1 MKFHNIEHANIEN
14 GTGIRVVLWISGCYH
29 KCPGCQN
36 PMTHDPE
43 DGVEFDDKA
52 MDELLEAL
60 DHDYI
65 DGLTL
70 SGGDP
75 LCYYKPEVLDIIL
88 KVRER
93 FGYTKTIWL
102 YTGFN
107 FEYLL
112 AEASGSDDKSKLYAD
127 ILLNVDVLVDG
138 KFEQE
143 NFFKDYHWAGSTN
156 QRVIDLKRT
165 FVSALGDDV
174 KIVLLEESQKNIC
187 THKYFSDDT
196 FKSNTDDAILKFVES
211 HMDKDN
217 LRKYCNDTGK
227 IITCHVDITPLPHD
241 VVCDC

>member
-14 GTGIRVVLWISGCYH
+14 GTGIRVILWISGCYH

-75 LCYYKPEVLDIIL
+75 LCYYKPDVRDIIL
-88 KVRER
+88 KVREK
-93 FGYTKTIWL
+93 FGYKKTIWL

-112 AEASGSDDKSKLYAD
+112 SEASGSDNKSKLYSD
-127 ILLNVDVLVDG
+127 ILLNIDVLVDG
-138 KFEQE
+138 KFEQD

-156 QRVIDLKRT
+156 QRIINMRKTLSTDT
-165 FVSALGDDV
+165 EHPE
-174 KIVLLEESQKNIC
+174 IVLLEDSQREKC
-187 THKYFSDDT
+187 THKYFSDDN
-196 FKSNTDDAILKFVES
+196 FKNNTDSAISKFIKSHLES
-211 HMDKDN
+211 ITDIEKHSKE
-217 LRKYCNDTGK
+217 RNDVTMNS
-227 IITCHVDITPLPHD
+227 DITALPHD
-241 VVCDC
+241 IICDC